1 MAQVVKS
8 AATGALAPLPGGR
21 QPAGTRSIATVGSAP
36 IEGVNPPGGIS
47 YEDSAFLFQDYSH
60 GRRSQDRNQGPV
72 RNPQTRG
79 VNAPSQMFAAIFEIS
94 QGTIAGGTGGT
105 GGGSGTVIGA
115 GLLSRAIDI
124 YESNTKAIAGNEAVR
139 GSTISVNL

>member
-21 QPAGTRSIATVGSAP
+21 QPAGTRSVATVESAP

-47 YEDSAFLFQDYSH
+47 YEDSSFLFQDYGH

-94 QGTIAGGTGGT
+94 QGTIAGGTGGV
-105 GGGSGTVIGA
+105 SGTAMGA
-115 GLLSRAIDI
+115 GLLSRAIGI

>member
-1 MAQVVKS
+1 MAQVVKPAS
-8 AATGALAPLPGGR
+8 TGALTPLPGGR
-21 QPAGTRSIATVGSAP
+21 QPAGTRSVATVESAP

-47 YEDSAFLFQDYSH
+47 YEDSAFLFQDYSQ
-60 GRRSQDRNQGPV
+60 GRRSHDRNQGPV

-79 VNAPSQMFAAIFEIS
+79 VNTPSQMFAAIFEIN
-94 QGTIAGGTGGT
+94 QVTNAGGTSGV
-105 GGGSGTVIGA
+105 SGTTIGA